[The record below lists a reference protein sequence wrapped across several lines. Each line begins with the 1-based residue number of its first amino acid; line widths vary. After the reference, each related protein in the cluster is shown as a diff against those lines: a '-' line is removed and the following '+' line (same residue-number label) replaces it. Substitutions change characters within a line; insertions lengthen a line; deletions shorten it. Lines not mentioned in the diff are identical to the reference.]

1 MITHKWIPTS
11 VGLIA
16 PHEVVRD
23 IHLLAPRADFNAA
36 LLQFLIGLVQTTMA
50 PQNERAWKNIY
61 KNPPSESDLQAAF
74 APLISTFDYKI
85 FMQDFA
91 EFDGKTNNISG
102 LLPETPGDQ
111 TCRLDTDFFV
121 KRDTV
126 KHLCKSCTAT
136 ALLSHNLNASSD
148 GVGYRTGLRGG
159 GPLTTIA
166 IGDTLWETIWL
177 NILETPDLGDSESD
191 EIFPW
196 MCPTHTAE
204 VHSAEV
210 NPLLM
215 YWAMPRRIH
224 IDWDTTVHTTCD
236 ICGQMDDCIT
246 EYSAKNY
253 GNNYKG
259 SWRHPLSPYYTYKE
273 ETLPVHANPG
283 GVTYKHW
290 LGLLYADQTT
300 GYQAALII
308 NKVLDRY
315 SKFKNLGESLSRN
328 IRISAFGYDFD
339 NAKVRTWYE
348 STMPIIHSNVPD
360 YETNIAKLVHSA
372 ATIISNTKSC
382 VKSAYYGKAKVRGDL
397 SPISI
402 RMWAET
408 EDRFY
413 KTIHQL
419 STGADVSD
427 EWLSYLK
434 SISFSIFDE
443 LTDGAPDPKRI
454 VEARKSLYNF
464 NNKSV
469 EKIWNTQI

>member
-1 MITHKWIPTS
+1 MITHKWIPTD

-16 PHEVVRD
+16 PHEIVRD

-210 NPLLM
+210 NPLLIIGRCHDAFILIGIQQCILHVISADKWTTALQSIAPKIM
-215 YWAMPRRIH
+215 VIIIKDLGDIHYRRTIH
-224 IDWDTTVHTTCD
+224 IKRKHFQYMQIPAASHTN
-236 ICGQMDDCIT
+236 IGW
-246 EYSAKNY
+246 A
-253 GNNYKG
+253 
-259 SWRHPLSPYYTYKE
+259 YY
-273 ETLPVHANPG
+273 
-283 GVTYKHW
+283 
-290 LGLLYADQTT
+290 
-300 GYQAALII
+300 
-308 NKVLDRY
+308 
-315 SKFKNLGESLSRN
+315 
-328 IRISAFGYDFD
+328 
-339 NAKVRTWYE
+339 
-348 STMPIIHSNVPD
+348 MPIRL
-360 YETNIAKLVHSA
+360 LV
-372 ATIISNTKSC
+372 IKQ
-382 VKSAYYGKAKVRGDL
+382 R
-397 SPISI
+397 
-402 RMWAET
+402 
-408 EDRFY
+408 
-413 KTIHQL
+413 
-419 STGADVSD
+419 
-427 EWLSYLK
+427 
-434 SISFSIFDE
+434 
-443 LTDGAPDPKRI
+443 
-454 VEARKSLYNF
+454 
-464 NNKSV
+464 
-469 EKIWNTQI
+469 